1 MARFSRRGFTLI
13 ELIIVIIII
22 GVLAAV
28 ALPKLTGQVN
38 IAKAAEAYTILG
50 TAMRKVAECYAS
62 AEDATQC
69 DALAK
74 LSGFTFPTSTNFTYS
89 FAAAGSGSGVTVV
102 ASLIATGA
110 TVGDTIAFVL
120 VPNSGAVTKSKNG
133 IFANL
138 KN

>member
-1 MARFSRRGFTLI
+1 MSRNSKKGFTLI

-50 TAMRKVAECYAS
+50 TAAHKVRECYS
-62 AEDATQC
+62 QAEDATAC
-69 DALAK
+69 DTVAK
-74 LSGFTFPTSTNFTYS
+74 LSGFAFPTSTNFTYS
-89 FAAAGSGSGVTVV
+89 FAGSSSNTGVTVV
-102 ASLIATGA
+102 ASLSASGA
-110 TVGDTIAFVL
+110 AAGDTIAFVL
-120 VPNSGAVTKSKNG
+120 NANTGAVTKSKNG

>member
-38 IAKAAEAYTILG
+38 IAKASEAYSILG
-50 TAMRKVAECYAS
+50 TAMRKVMECYSS
-62 AEDATQC
+62 AGDATQC
-69 DALAK
+69 DSVGEM
-74 LSGFTFPTSTNFTYS
+74 SGFVFPTSSNFTYS
-89 FAAAGSGSGVTVV
+89 FAALGSNTGVTVV
-102 ASLIATGA
+102 GSLSGTGA
-110 TVGDTIAFVL
+110 AAGDTIAFVL
-120 VPNSGAVTKSKNG
+120 NANTGAVTKSKNG

-138 KN
+138 KQ